1 MYMDHEHVHV
11 HVNEHVHVHVHVHV
25 CSKSVYN
32 NVCWVLGFPEQAL
45 LPQGLSFGIGHGR

>member
-11 HVNEHVHVHVHVHV
+11 HVNEHVHVHVHV